1 MNFNSNKAIYIQIA
15 DLICEKI
22 LIGVFIADERIP
34 SVRELAVDLEVNPN
48 TVMRTYE
55 LLQDLDI
62 ISNKRGVG
70 FFVNNNGIQNA
81 NAFFK
86 KAFLEQELP
95 NLFKNM
101 TILNIDL
108 KEIEKL
114 YQQYCLNSINHPHE
128 KK

>member
-1 MNFNSNKAIYIQIA
+1 MNFHSNKAIYIQIA

-22 LIGVFIADERIP
+22 LAGTFKEEERIP

-55 LLQDLDI
+55 YLQDLDI

-70 FFVNNNGIQNA
+70 FFVNTNSIERVTIYLRKE
-81 NAFFK
+81 FM
-86 KAFLEQELP
+86 EQKLP

-101 TILNIDL
+101 KILAININEL
-108 KEIEKL
+108 EKL
-114 YQQYCLNSINHPHE
+114 YLQYLQNNIKISNE